1 MTKDDFFEGET
12 KKGGSAPKKKDKK
25 STKDKKGGA
34 AFAYAINLYLAIA
47 LIVTA
52 FAIGFIVR
60 PFVLSSDESTNT
72 TEEGTTTEAPPL
84 SQEQMQSGEM
94 PKNHPSVGTEA
105 TSTPSETTTPSGNE

>member
-25 STKDKKGGA
+25 SSKDKKGGA

-52 FAIGFIVR
+52 FAVGFVVR
-60 PFVLSSDESTNT
+60 PFVLPSDETSTT
-72 TEEGTTTEAPPL
+72 TEEGTTMEAPPL
-84 SQEQMQSGEM
+84 SEEQMQGGQM
-94 PKNHPSVGTEA
+94 PEGHPQVGTEA
-105 TSTPSETTTPSGNE
+105 TSTPSETTTPSGNQ